1 MLGGPAL
8 PLFAV
13 CNSKKRGK
21 VGGLGSFRERSQS
34 QVTVRA
40 ISKNRSLPL
49 VPPQA
54 FLFGGP
60 SLLFQKV
67 NFPANYVCKK
77 KSKKKG

>member
-1 MLGGPAL
+1 VLGGPAL

-34 QVTVRA
+34 QV
-40 ISKNRSLPL
+40 NCQGHFQEPL
-49 VPPQA
+49 STSCSPPSIPI
-54 FLFGGP
+54 GGP

-67 NFPANYVCKK
+67 NFLPIMCAKK